1 MLVNAIARGPFAAN
15 ISGGRLHVPESA
27 ERMRTHVPLGRVAQV
42 DEVKGP
48 ALLLAS
54 PASSCMT
61 GAIIPVDGG
70 ATAR

>member
-1 MLVNAIARGPFAAN
+1 MLVNAIAPGPFAAN
-15 ISGGRLHVPESA
+15 INSGRQHVPESA
-27 ERMRTHVPLGRVAQV
+27 EPMRTHIPLGRVAQV
-42 DEVKGP
+42 DGVKGP